1 MGRLPSP
8 IPQRS
13 RASEIA
19 LWQMAVPSLPI
30 GGTVTSVLRPIGAA
44 QVTASI
50 KYEIIPRPAGLP
62 HSMRALRGAELQFL
76 SIKAIDGFKVQAAL
90 WEPENKPPAD
100 ATMIVQVHGSGGNLA
115 SLPLRAPAE
124 AMSAKEYAA
133 LGISTRQHD

>member
-44 QVTASI
+44 QVAASI
-50 KYEIIPRPAGLP
+50 EYEIIPRPAGLP
-62 HSMRALRGAELQFL
+62 GDMRALPGAKLQFL

-90 WEPENKPPAD
+90 WEPENKPAAD
-100 ATMIVQVHGSGGNLA
+100 TTMIVQVHGSGGNLA
-115 SLPLRAPAE
+115 SLPLRTPAE